1 MPSMKAPKGTRDI
14 LPPETSA
21 WQRVETAYASL
32 CGRFGYSEIRIPTF
46 EHTELFQ
53 RGVGDTTDIVQKE
66 MYTFQDKGGRSLSLR
81 PEGTAGVVR
90 AYIENGMPSLP
101 SPVKLFYR
109 ITAFRYENVQK
120 GRYREFHQFG
130 AETFG
135 SSGPAIDA
143 EMIGLLAVFFEEL
156 GLSRTGLRINSIGC
170 AVCRTAYNEKL
181 RAYLRPHLEE
191 MCALCRD
198 RFERNPLRVLDCK
211 ESKCRPFIEGAP
223 AQLDH
228 LCADCGTHFDGLRRE
243 LDGMGVPYEIDRS
256 IVRGLDYYTRTVFEF
271 VSENV
276 GTQGT
281 ICGGGRYDG
290 LVEACGGP
298 ATPGIG
304 FALGVER
311 LLMELAAQ
319 GIPAPAAEPPTLF
332 VASVDSTSGETAR
345 SLCHRMRRAGIPT
358 ESDWNDRSLKAQ
370 MKAANRMGVRFTLV
384 LGEDELQ
391 SGKAKLRDMSDG
403 SEREVQLDRLEEQ
416 LKIERGTDG
425 WRRA

>member
-1 MPSMKAPKGTRDI
+1 MKAPKGTRDI
-14 LPPETSA
+14 LPNETSE
-21 WQRVETAYASL
+21 WQRVERAYASV
-32 CGRFGYSEIRIPTF
+32 CTRFGYAEIRVPTF

-66 MYTFQDKGGRSLSLR
+66 MYTFLDKGGRSLSLR

-101 SPVKLFYR
+101 SPVKLFYL

-135 SSGPAIDA
+135 SAGPSIDA
-143 EMIGLLAVFFEEL
+143 EMIGLLSVFFDEL
-156 GLSRTGLRINSIGC
+156 GLARTGLRINSIGC
-170 AVCRTAYNEKL
+170 PLCRSAYNEKL
-181 RAYLRPHLEE
+181 RDYLRPHLGQ
-191 MCALCRD
+191 MCGLCND

-211 ESKCRPFIEGAP
+211 EPKCHVFIEGAP

-228 LCADCGTHFDGLRRE
+228 LCEACGTHFEGLRRE
-243 LDGMGVPYEIDRS
+243 LDGMGVPYAIDRG

-319 GIPAPAAEPPTLF
+319 GISACAAEPPALF
-332 VASVDSTSGETAR
+332 LASVDSISGTAAR
-345 SLCHRMRRAGIPT
+345 SLCHRMRGAGISC
-358 ESDWNDRSLKAQ
+358 EADWNERSLKAQ
-370 MKAANRMGVRFTLV
+370 MKAANRMGVRFTMV
-384 LGEDELQ
+384 LGGDEIQ
-391 SGKAKLRDMSDG
+391 SGKAKLRDMANG
-403 SEREVQLDRLEEQ
+403 SEREVSLDHLAEEM
-416 LKIERGTDG
+416 RY
-425 WRRA
+425 

>member
-1 MPSMKAPKGTRDI
+1 MKAPKGTRDI
-14 LPPETSA
+14 LPPETSV
-21 WQRVETAYASL
+21 WQRVEEAYASL
-32 CGRFGYSEIRIPTF
+32 CARFGYSEVRIPTF

-66 MYTFQDKGGRSLSLR
+66 MYTFLDKGGRSLSLR

-135 SSGPAIDA
+135 SVGPAIDA

-170 AVCRTAYNEKL
+170 PACRSEYNEKL
-181 RAYLRPHLEE
+181 RSYLRPHLGE
-191 MCALCRD
+191 MCGLCRD
-198 RFERNPLRVLDCK
+198 RFERNPLRILDCK
-211 ESKCRPFIEGAP
+211 EPKCRPFIGGAP

-228 LCADCGTHFDGLRRE
+228 LCAECATHFEGLRRE
-243 LDGMGVPYEIDRS
+243 LDGMGVSYAIDRS

-311 LLMELAAQ
+311 LLMELSAQ
-319 GIPAPAAEPPTLF
+319 DVPAAAVAPPTLF
-332 VASVDSTSGETAR
+332 VASVDAASGAAAR
-345 SLCHRMRRAGIPT
+345 SLCHRVRRAGISAET
-358 ESDWNDRSLKAQ
+358 DWNERSLKAQ
-370 MKAANRMGVRFTLV
+370 MKAANRMGVRYTVV
-384 LGEDELQ
+384 LGGDETS
-391 SGKAKLRDMSDG
+391 SGRAKLKDMSDG
-403 SEREVQLDRLEEQ
+403 SEREVALDRLAEE
-416 LKIERGTDG
+416 LE
-425 WRRA
+425 

>member
-14 LPPETSA
+14 LPPETSE
-21 WQRVETAYASL
+21 WQRVEKAFSSVAA
-32 CGRFGYSEIRIPTF
+32 RFGYAEIRLPTF

-66 MYTFQDKGGRSLSLR
+66 MYTFLDKGGRSLSLR

-90 AYIENGMPSLP
+90 AYVENGMPSLP
-101 SPVKLFYR
+101 TPVKLFYL

-130 AETFG
+130 AEAFG
-135 SSGPAIDA
+135 AAGPAIDA
-143 EMIGLLAVFFEEL
+143 EMIGMLSVFFEEM
-156 GLSRTGLRINSIGC
+156 GLRQTGLRINSIGC
-170 AVCRTAYNEKL
+170 PVCRASYNDLL
-181 RAYLRPHLEE
+181 RDFLRPHLAG
-191 MCALCRD
+191 MCSLCDD
-198 RFERNPLRVLDCK
+198 RFERNPLRILDCK
-211 ESKCRPFIEGAP
+211 EPKCRPFLEGAP

-228 LCADCGTHFDGLRRE
+228 LCPDCAAHFDGLKGE
-243 LDGMGVPYEIDRS
+243 LERIGVACTIDRG

-311 LLMELAAQ
+311 LLMELSAQ
-319 GIPAPAAEPPTLF
+319 GVQGPPPEPVALF
-332 VASVDSTSGETAR
+332 VASVDEPSAQEAR
-345 SLCHRMRRAGIPT
+345 RICHQVRRAGVPA
-358 ESDWNDRSLKAQ
+358 EADWNGRSLKAQ
-370 MKAANRMGVRFTLV
+370 MKAANRMGVRYTVV
-384 LGEDELQ
+384 LGGDETA
-391 SGKAKLRDMSDG
+391 SGRAKLRNMKDG
-403 SEREVQLDRLEEQ
+403 TEREVALDRLAEE
-416 LKIERGTDG
+416 LR
-425 WRRA
+425 